1 MFAPL
6 FKDVGANPWLYVPAF
21 MVLVFAGI
29 VGLLLRRSSTHRRGL
44 LFGVGSVAVLTTG
57 IFATYGYSFVRLA
70 RRGGESFDPVWII
83 SAIATA
89 GLALWLWSRF
99 IRLLRAR

>member
-6 FKDVGANPWLYVPAF
+6 FKDVSANPWLYVPAF

-29 VGLLLRRSSTHRRGL
+29 VGVLLRRPSTHRKGL
-44 LFGVGSVAVLTTG
+44 LFGVGTVAVLTTG
-57 IFATYGYSFVRLA
+57 ILAAYGYSFVRLA
-70 RRGGESFDPVWII
+70 RRGGESFDIVWVI
-83 SAIATA
+83 SAAAT
-89 GLALWLWSRF
+89 GVLALWLWSRF

>member
-6 FKDVGANPWLYVPAF
+6 FKDASANPWLYVPAF

-29 VGLLLRRSSTHRRGL
+29 VGVRLRRPSTYRSGL
-44 LFGVGSVAVLTTG
+44 LFGVGTVTVLTAG
-57 IFATYGYSFVRLA
+57 ILAAYGYSFVRLA

-89 GLALWLWSRF
+89 GLSLWLWFRF